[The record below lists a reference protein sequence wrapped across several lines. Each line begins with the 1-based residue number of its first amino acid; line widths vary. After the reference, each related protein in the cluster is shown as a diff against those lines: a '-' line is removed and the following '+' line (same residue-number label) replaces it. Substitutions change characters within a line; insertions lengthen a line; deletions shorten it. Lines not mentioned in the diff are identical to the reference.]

1 MRNELEEK
9 NNFKLLLEGNELLKW
24 TIKQMEK
31 EKKKYVCIIQ
41 RYENEAELVELH
53 R

>member
-9 NNFKLLLEGNELLKW
+9 NNFKLLLEGNEILKW

-31 EKKKYVCIIQ
+31 EEKKNMCV
-41 RYENEAELVELH
+41 
-53 R
+53 